1 MKSTDQLGRLLT
13 LVPYVQANPGVTA
26 AEVAEHYGTTEA
38 QIIRDLKVLWFCGPN
53 NQPGQQFDFNMEAIE
68 EGEPIVV
75 LNGQDVRRPQRFHQG
90 EAMALRVALVALQP
104 IVPTEQQ
111 AVVAS
116 TLAKM
121 EAVSGGSG
129 AVAVQLSSG
138 SDQIRAALA
147 DAIAAGRRVSL
158 SYDGL
163 SRGATSTPE
172 VDPVE
177 VVVRDGFAYL
187 RGFSIDRD
195 DWRTY
200 RLDRIVEVVTRDEPI
215 GEHGPLPE
223 LGSGWF
229 SADQG
234 HQVTLTLAPR
244 ARWVT
249 EYDPVD
255 DVTALDDG
263 RVRATFQVVDEGW
276 LALRLLQLGNGVE
289 VVDPPEAAV
298 AARETA
304 RTGLDL
310 YDAIG

>member
-26 AEVAEHYGTTEA
+26 AQVAEHYGTTTA
-38 QIIRDLKVLWFCGPN
+38 QIIKDLNVLWFCGPN
-53 NQPGQQFDFNMEAIE
+53 NQPGQQFDFNMDAII
-68 EGEPIVV
+68 EGEPIEVW
-75 LNGQDVRRPQRFHQG
+75 NGQDVRRPQRFNKT
-90 EAMALRVALVALQP
+90 EALALRVALAALLP
-104 IVPTEQQ
+104 VVPSEQR

-121 EAVSGGSG
+121 EAVSGAQG
-129 AVAVQLSSG
+129 AVAVQLASG
-138 SDQIRAALA
+138 SDQIREVLA
-147 DAIAAGRRVSL
+147 DAIAARQRVRL

-187 RGFSIDRD
+187 RGYSIDRD

-200 RLDRIVEVVTRDEPI
+200 RLDRVVEVQTTGVGVGD
-215 GEHGPLPE
+215 HGPAPTM
-223 LGSGWF
+223 GSGWF
-229 SADQG
+229 ADDQG
-234 HQVTLTLAPR
+234 HEVTLTLAPR

-249 EYDPVD
+249 EYDPVR
-255 DVTALDDG
+255 DVTALEDG
-263 RVRATFQVVDEGW
+263 RVRATFQVADEGW

-289 VVDPPEAAV
+289 AVDPPEAARG
-298 AARETA
+298 AREIA
-304 RTGLDL
+304 QAGLEL
-310 YDAIG
+310 YAEIG